1 MQEQELDEKL
11 KKLMELSDEIDE
23 VTAKVKALNA
33 EYDELNWELTQY
45 FQQTNMQGKKIFGK
59 NFFLTSRTFC
69 KVEDPVKFEEWVE
82 RNQAWK
88 LVMARNANKINAFVD
103 EAVKT
108 GQEIP
113 EGVIPGF
120 IQHSIRMGKA

>member
-1 MQEQELDEKL
+1 MQEQDLDVKLSKLMGLSDQIDEKAA
-11 KKLMELSDEIDE
+11 EL
-23 VTAKVKALNA
+23 KALNA

-82 RNQAWK
+82 RNNAWK

-103 EAVKT
+103 EAVKV

-113 EGVIPGF
+113 EGVIPKF
-120 IQHSIRMGKA
+120 IQHSIKIGKA